1 MDAIV
6 LLEVVK
12 HNGLVYDA
20 VNYEIACVEIKTKT
34 SPTTIAEQERKLLAK
49 QVLGYRVIS
58 VNYNGR
64 IVFGISKLC

>member
-1 MDAIV
+1 VDAIV